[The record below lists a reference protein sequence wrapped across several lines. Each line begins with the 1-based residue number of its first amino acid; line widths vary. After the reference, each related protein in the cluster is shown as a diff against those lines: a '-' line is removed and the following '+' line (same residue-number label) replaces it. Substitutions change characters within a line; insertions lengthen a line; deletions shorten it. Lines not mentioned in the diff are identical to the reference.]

1 MPINFQNPYSYLS
14 GAGAQAGSALGNEL
28 AEALF
33 GDRPMA
39 LHINEFTGSIG
50 TPARTYLWDLAIPSL
65 ADLGSIRAQTAQF
78 PSVGST
84 DVELFYQGHPIKFAG
99 AIEYEQTW
107 TVTIAESENG
117 DVYNALYDWRT
128 KISNQADNIQGAP
141 GDYKENITVKALKST
156 DGAPW
161 LQAMLY
167 GCYVKTI
174 DAIDLDRSANTEA
187 WKWSVTFS
195 FDYWTKL

>member
-1 MPINFQNPYSYLS
+1 MPFSPHDLLS
-14 GAGAQAGSALGNEL
+14 SVGATVGSALGDDL
-28 AEALF
+28 ATAIF
-33 GDRPMA
+33 GDRQMA

-107 TVTIAESENG
+107 AVTIAESETG
-117 DVYNALYDWRT
+117 DVYNALYAWR
-128 KISNQADNIQGAP
+128 QNITEQNSGVMAAP
-141 GDYKENITVKALKST
+141 ADYKEDITVKALKSQ
-156 DGAPW
+156 DGSPW
-161 LQAMLY
+161 LQAILY
-167 GCYVKTI
+167 GAYLKTI
-174 DAIDLDRSANTEA
+174 DAVDLDRSANTES
-187 WKWSVTFS
+187 WKWSCTFS
-195 FDYWTKL
+195 FDYWAKI